1 MDTNLQHAKHSSGDL
16 ENGEYVMIDKIEITN
31 FRCFKSQSI
40 GGLKK
45 FNVLVGPSGSG
56 KTALLEAL
64 FLVAGG
70 SAEIYY
76 RLRGWRGLGV
86 GGSLALALTG
96 TRMSYESMFREL
108 FFGFDN
114 KASARVE
121 IVDSKMGYRRL
132 SVSYKPDA
140 EYELPLGE
148 EGIQNFVQ
156 VNPIV
161 FSWKTPHMHVES
173 KVQSKE
179 GKLQFAG
186 TNDVYPIWL
195 ISPSAPS
202 SYAQHFSDLSKKGE
216 SAPVVEE
223 FCKLFP
229 IVKGISLESSAGQ
242 MALFVELS
250 PFKEKMPIGMISAG
264 MNKYLEIMVSIA
276 SNPGGVVL
284 IDEIENGFY
293 YESLTMLLRSVC
305 RFAEEQKVQ
314 LIATTHSYEFL
325 ESFASVMGE
334 GKEQHFN
341 LLRSSRN
348 EDGSVDIRVSRGPS
362 AKSAIVQHF
371 EVR

>member
-1 MDTNLQHAKHSSGDL
+1 MDTGLQDAENASWNAGD
-16 ENGEYVMIDKIEITN
+16 GESVMIDKIEISN
-31 FRCFKSQSI
+31 FRCFKSLTI

-76 RLRGWRGLGV
+76 RLRRWRGLGA
-86 GGSLALALTG
+86 GEFLPLSLTG

-121 IVDSKMGYRRL
+121 IIDSKMGYRRV
-132 SVSYKPDA
+132 SVNYKPEA
-140 EYELPLGE
+140 EYELPLDE
-148 EGIQNFVQ
+148 EGPQNFIQ

-161 FSWKTPHMHVES
+161 FSWKTPIMHVES
-173 KVQSKE
+173 KVQIKE
-179 GKLQFAG
+179 GKVQFAG

-195 ISPSAPS
+195 ISPSAPVG
-202 SYAQHFSDLSKKGE
+202 YAQHFSDLSKGGE
-216 SAPVVEE
+216 SGPVVDE
-223 FCKLFP
+223 FRNLFP
-229 IVKGISLESSAGQ
+229 IVRGLSLESSAGQ

-264 MNKYLEIMVSIA
+264 MNKYLEVMVAIA

-293 YESLTMLLRSVC
+293 YESLPIMLRSVC
-305 RFAEEQKVQ
+305 RFAEERKVQ

-325 ESFASVMGE
+325 EAFASVMSE
-334 GKEQHFN
+334 GREQHFN

-348 EDGSVDIRVSRGPS
+348 VDGSVDIRISRGPS
-362 AKSAIVQHF
+362 AKAAILQHF